1 MSDAPPPGRPPA
13 VPLYRDLVRQ
23 LVATLGAGEWKPG
36 EAIPAE
42 RRLAERYGV
51 SIGTVRKAIDT
62 LVDAN
67 VLLRQQG
74 RGTFVATHT
83 RDRMLFQFFH
93 IVPERGPKAYPVV
106 KLVAWARGKAD
117 RKEAEAL
124 AVAPG
129 DAVIRVRNLLELD
142 GQPIIVD
149 DIAIAAARFPGLT
162 ERQFRERPSTIYS
175 LYEDAFGLSVVR
187 ARERLRAATADA
199 EIAPL
204 LGVARGSPLLAIR
217 RIAHTLAGDPIEL
230 RLSRVNTAKHEYFAD
245 IDGGP

>member
-1 MSDAPPPGRPPA
+1 VRGDSATIELAGHRLALTRLRKVFYPATGTTKSDVIAYFAEVAHAMIPHLAGRPVTRKRWP
-13 VPLYRDLVRQ
+13 D
-23 LVATLGAGEWKPG
+23 
-36 EAIPAE
+36 
-42 RRLAERYGV
+42 GV
-51 SIGTVRKAIDT
+51 NTT
-62 LVDAN
+62 P
-67 VLLRQQG
+67 
-74 RGTFVATHT
+74 
-83 RDRMLFQFFH
+83 FFH
-93 IVPERGPKAYPVV
+93 KDIGKGVPSWVTRRVIQHSDGPKAYPVV
-106 KLVAWARGKAD
+106 KLVAWSRGKAD

-142 GQPIIVD
+142 GHPIIVD

-204 LGVARGSPLLAIR
+204 LAVPRGTPLLAIR

-245 IDGGP
+245 IDGGA